1 MTSSPE
7 PGGAGRTGR
16 TLHPGTATGAVL
28 RLDLPL
34 SFWGGVDAGGTIVDR
49 HHPQAGTSVTG
60 RVLAMTS
67 GRGSSSSSSVLAE
80 LLRSGAG
87 PAAVL
92 LTEADAV
99 VALGA
104 IVTGELY
111 GTLVPVVQVDPAVLD
126 GLRDGE
132 VLRVEAGA
140 TSARLLPG

>member
-1 MTSSPE
+1 MDSSAE
-7 PGGAGRTGR
+7 VRTGR
-16 TLHPGTATGAVL
+16 TLHPGSGSGRVL

-34 SFWGGVDAGGTIVDR
+34 SFWGGVDAGGTVVDR
-49 HHPQAGTSVTG
+49 HHPQVGAVVTG

-92 LTEADAV
+92 LTEPDAV

-104 IVTGELY
+104 IVAEELY
-111 GTLVPVVQVDPAVLD
+111 ALRVPVVLVGA
-126 GLRDGE
+126 GTFEALRDGE
-132 VLRVEAGA
+132 AMTVEAGPV
-140 TSARLLPG
+140 SARLLPG